1 MMDKI
6 IVETEHQIAAE
17 PHHMGRLTNAHLS
30 VSETICQSMAR
41 AAEDLDISG
50 IAVFTETGTTARLL
64 SKYRPCAPI
73 YALSPIEPAI
83 NRMSLL
89 WGVTPVKCPRS
100 KTTDEMVEVAETLLE
115 KSGYVKDSQVLGIV
129 AGTRTRSGSTNFL
142 RLHYVGDRDHA
153 ETRGKTVKQGKT
165 ARSKTQVGSRLKTPA
180 AEPVTHGDSV
190 LSAAQPARPRR
201 RGR

>member
-1 MMDKI
+1 
-6 IVETEHQIAAE
+6 
-17 PHHMGRLTNAHLS
+17 
-30 VSETICQSMAR
+30 
-41 AAEDLDISG
+41 
-50 IAVFTETGTTARLL
+50 
-64 SKYRPCAPI
+64 
-73 YALSPIEPAI
+73 
-83 NRMSLL
+83 MSLL

-142 RLHYVGDRDHA
+142 RLHYVGDRDHEPA
-153 ETRGKTVKQGKT
+153 RGETVKQGKT
-165 ARSKTQVGSRLKTPA
+165 ARSKSRTPA